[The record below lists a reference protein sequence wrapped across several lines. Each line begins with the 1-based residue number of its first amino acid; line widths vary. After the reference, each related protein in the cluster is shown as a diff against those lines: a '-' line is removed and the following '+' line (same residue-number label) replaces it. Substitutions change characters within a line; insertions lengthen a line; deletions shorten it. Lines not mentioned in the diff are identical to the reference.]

1 VNSIGAEFF
10 MSKTGQFERR
20 YLLLAMRIAGD
31 FGVTIAVPVVA
42 LSVIGK
48 RLDLRYGTW
57 PGLTIL
63 GFVLAAVVT
72 FLIIKRK
79 TKKYADEYAALIVED
94 RASRAA
100 RKK

>member
-1 VNSIGAEFF
+1 VDNLSAEIFMTENSH
-10 MSKTGQFERR
+10 FERR
-20 YLLLAMRIAGD
+20 YMLLAARIAGD
-31 FGVTIAVPVVA
+31 FGATIAVPVVA